1 MAVRHIG
8 GARLRRLARGRPR
21 LAFAALACLLYAFA
35 GVTATWPAVLHVR
48 ADFLSGGA
56 PGHGEASPGDHLQTL
71 YHWWL
76 VGHQL
81 EHGHVPWLDPYSF
94 RPEASAQPNYPG
106 WPFGFL
112 FWPLNAAFG
121 SVVAW
126 NLSQLAIYLL
136 AGLFTYLWLRELGLP
151 RAAALTGGLAFAI
164 APYRV
169 QQSVGHL
176 LGPISILLPL
186 SLWAVERARRGS
198 AWWLVLSGAAL
209 ASIPLSGQVHLA
221 LGAIPFFLAYALIRL
236 PRNRLFLGGIAACVA
251 AAVGAGIVVR
261 QTVIV
266 GSTQAGGRSLHEV
279 SVYSA
284 RWGDFLA
291 RHVDHARS
299 EQFVYLGWA
308 TPLLALAGLVVL
320 VRARRFA
327 LATLLALGTAIPALL
342 ALGTHVPLYSALWHA
357 LPPFHFP
364 RVPERLL
371 PIAALCLAALVAFA
385 VGRVRTRAA
394 LVSLLVVVL
403 LFVDLHVRAYGKS
416 VPDSNNAAYAALR
429 NAPPGRLLELPI
441 FDPGVHYGSVYLWY
455 DTNALRQ
462 RPGGYSTTAP
472 TDAKT
477 LADRLQRLNCGD
489 WSAHTAGLL
498 SDLGVHAIALHLG
511 LYFRNSAVPE
521 RTYFAWRGLLA
532 HGWSTVATSDV
543 VWLLTHS
550 RVGLQPAIP
559 EPPRNRPAFCQGW
572 YGETEA
578 GRYMSETHAP
588 LWIYGSGQL
597 HLHFAPSPLARAFT
611 VDGRTQGGPNLALGK
626 RGWHVITVQV
636 PHLVTVN
643 GKTVGLAL
651 RALSTS
657 PSSGS
662 RSRHTGSSP

>member
-1 MAVRHIG
+1 MHAQTH
-8 GARLRRLARGRPR
+8 
-21 LAFAALACLLYAFA
+21 
-35 GVTATWPAVLHVR
+35 
-48 ADFLSGGA
+48 FLSGGA

-81 EHGHVPWLDPYSF
+81 GHGQAPWLDPYSF

-126 NLSQLAIYLL
+126 NVLQLVIYAL
-136 AGLFTYLWLRELGLP
+136 AGLFAYMWLCELGL
-151 RAAALTGGLAFAI
+151 RRTAALTGGLAFTI

-176 LGPISILLPL
+176 LGPISVLLPL
-186 SLWAVERARRGS
+186 SLWAFERARRGS
-198 AWWLVLSGAAL
+198 GWWLVLSGAAL
-209 ASIPLSGQVHLA
+209 ASVPLSGQVHLA
-221 LGAIPFFLAYALIRL
+221 LGAIPFFVAYTGVRSWDLWAWVHMAHRRL
-236 PRNRLFLGGIAACVA
+236 LGVGLCVV
-251 AAVGAGIVVR
+251 AAVGAGTLVQ
-261 QTVIV
+261 QTVIA

-308 TPLLALAGLVVL
+308 TPLLAVAGLVVL
-320 VRARRFA
+320 ARARRFA

-342 ALGTHVPLYSALWHA
+342 AVGTHLPLYSALWHA
-357 LPPFHFP
+357 LPPFRFP

-371 PIAALCLAALVAFA
+371 PIAALCIAALVGFA
-385 VGRVRTRAA
+385 VERVRTRAV
-394 LVSLLVVVL
+394 LVFLLVTVL

-416 VPDSNNAAYAALR
+416 VADTNDAAYIALAR
-429 NAPPGRLLELPI
+429 APRGRLLELPI

-455 DTNALRQ
+455 DMNALRE
-462 RPGGYSTTAP
+462 RPSGYSTTAP
-472 TDAKT
+472 KAAKA

-489 WSAHTAGLL
+489 WSGNTAGLL
-498 SDLGVHAIALHLG
+498 GDLGVRAIALHLG
-511 LYFRNSAVPE
+511 LFVRNSAVPQ
-521 RTYFAWRGLLA
+521 RAYFAWRGLLA
-532 HGWSTVATSDV
+532 HGWSTAATSNAI
-543 VWLLTHS
+543 WLFLRTP
-550 RVGLQPAIP
+550 VGLQPALH
-559 EPPRNRPAFCQGW
+559 EPPRNRLAFCQGW
-572 YGETEA
+572 YGETRA
-578 GRYMSETHAP
+578 GRFMSEAHAP
-588 LWIYGSGQL
+588 FWLYGSGRLQ
-597 HLHFAPSPLARAFT
+597 LHFAPSPLARAFT
-611 VDGRTQGGPNLALGK
+611 VDGRAQSGPNLVLGK

-636 PHLVTVN
+636 PRLVNAN
-643 GKTVGLAL
+643 GRKVGLDL
-651 RALSTS
+651 LALSTS

-662 RSRHTGSSP
+662 PSRRTTSSP